1 MFPELTTGWLRMW
14 GLQRLSKEKRSS
26 KIMALHF
33 CVQHAHSL
41 HFWMRLFL
49 TSEIP
54 FLSRNVWS
62 SHQCTSALSSF
73 VDTLNFFC
81 VTQEERV
88 KNMVPSAAWHK
99 VDFFFSLPKCT
110 NDGSFLCTT
119 PYEYIN
125 RTMRTL
131 FCSEQ
136 HSKQIRYPSVQIL
149 HSEFPGFKYSCL
161 LIFLY
166 LNICS

>member
-1 MFPELTTGWLRMW
+1 MFPELTTGWLGMW

-99 VDFFFSLPKCT
+99 VDFFFSLPKRT
-110 NDGSFLCTT
+110 NDGSFLLPC
-119 PYEYIN
+119 
-125 RTMRTL
+125 
-131 FCSEQ
+131 CSRSQ
-136 HSKQIRYPSVQIL
+136 SSGSLLAPALWHSRHPAKYSGSQY
-149 HSEFPGFKYSCL
+149 FPGWRQRMKAA
-161 LIFLY
+161 
-166 LNICS
+166 